1 VGYDVLAHDK
11 ILYYAFTDQSGQRLE
26 VPAEWRDREDRT
38 QYNAAMST
46 IKEVRKALV
55 EAYDSFL
62 QTCHKKGIDHEGPT
76 T

>member
-46 IKEVRKALV
+46 IKEVRTALV